1 MFGEMDLVLI
11 GGVVLLLFGP
21 SKLPELMKG
30 MGKGIRE
37 FKKAQ
42 ADIETEINKVVNAP
56 AEIEKPAKSAVSIA
70 DTEVSGV
77 TKS

>member
-42 ADIETEINKVVNAP
+42 SDFESEIKKAVEPPEVKTT
-56 AEIEKPAKSAVSIA
+56 KP
-70 DTEVSGV
+70 E
-77 TKS
+77 

>member
-1 MFGEMDLVLI
+1 MDLVLI

-42 ADIETEINKVVNAP
+42 ADIESEINKVVHAP
-56 AEIEKPAKSAVSIA
+56 AAIEKSAVTTSSVQEP
-70 DTEVSGV
+70 EVS
-77 TKS
+77 TINKS

>member
-42 ADIETEINKVVNAP
+42 SDIEAEINKAVHAP
-56 AEIEKPAKSAVSIA
+56 AALDKPGNSQASLHEP
-70 DTEVSGV
+70 EVSGIN
-77 TKS
+77 KS

>member
-42 ADIETEINKVVNAP
+42 SDIEAEINKIVHTPAALDKPVNSP
-56 AEIEKPAKSAVSIA
+56 ASLHEP
-70 DTEVSGV
+70 EVSGIN
-77 TKS
+77 KS

>member
-30 MGKGIRE
+30 MGKGLRE

-42 ADIETEINKVVNAP
+42 RDIEAEINKVVHAP
-56 AEIEKPAKSAVSIA
+56 AEIVKPIKNTASLHEPVGSGINKS
-70 DTEVSGV
+70 
-77 TKS
+77 